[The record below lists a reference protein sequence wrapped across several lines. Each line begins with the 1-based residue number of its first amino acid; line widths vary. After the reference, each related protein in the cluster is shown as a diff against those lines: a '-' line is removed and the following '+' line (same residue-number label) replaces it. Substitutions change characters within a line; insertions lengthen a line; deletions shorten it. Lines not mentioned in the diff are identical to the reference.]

1 MPLNLLADRPARN
14 ERPSRARLT
23 LELSQITRNIGPMS
37 PAPKSE
43 AKVERDALQR
53 ADRSWLAHF
62 PDVINRMV
70 RAGTEEYPS
79 QTKRR
84 LIITNITGYLAAASA
99 FAMALSYASHDIVM
113 LRWAVIVSLITVAV
127 CSSIPFLHRFGA
139 GVAAPV
145 LATWLFAS
153 VFAFAFMFGRDTGMQ
168 LNYFGAAAVAF
179 VIFGLN
185 RMGMI
190 LIAILSGL
198 ALHFAIQF
206 VFVRGYIQDSVPDWF
221 IAQLYVVSATSI
233 MAIVAIVVWYA
244 LRMAADAEE
253 RSERLLRNVLPDS
266 VAEQLKNRPN
276 QMVAERYDAA
286 TVLFADLSGFTPLSR
301 QMDASEIID
310 LLNAIF
316 TRFDE
321 AGTKAG
327 TEKIK
332 TIGDAYMAVSGL
344 PLPNPNHAGV
354 MVDLALEMQRLISEV
369 SAERGHDLTLRIGI
383 ATGPVA
389 AGVIGQTKFAYD
401 VWGETVNL
409 ASRLESHGEIGRIH
423 VCEET
428 QRRLATSHA
437 FEKPPPVDI
446 KGVGRTQT
454 WFLADHRQA

>member
-1 MPLNLLADRPARN
+1 
-14 ERPSRARLT
+14 
-23 LELSQITRNIGPMS
+23 MS
-37 PAPKSE
+37 PAPDPKAS
-43 AKVERDALQR
+43 VERDALQR
-53 ADRSWLAHF
+53 ADRSWLARL
-62 PDVINRMV
+62 PDVINRLV
-70 RAGTEEYPS
+70 RAGTEGYPS

-99 FAMALSYASHDIVM
+99 FAMATSYALHDIVM

-127 CSSIPFLHRFGA
+127 CSSIPYLHRFGA

-153 VFAFAFMFGRDTGMQ
+153 VFAFAFMFGRETGMH

-185 RMGMI
+185 RLGMI

-198 ALHFAIQF
+198 ALHFAIYF
-206 VFVRGYIQDSVPDWF
+206 LFLKGHIQDSVPDWF

-266 VAEQLKNRPN
+266 VAEQLKAKPN
-276 QMVAERYDAA
+276 QMIAERYDAA

-301 QMDASEIID
+301 QMDASQIIN

-321 AGTKAG
+321 AGTRAG

-344 PLPNPNHAGV
+344 PLSNPNHARDI
-354 MVDLALEMQRLISEV
+354 VDLASDMQTLIMEI
-369 SAERGHDLTLRIGI
+369 AQERGLDLTLRIGI

-389 AGVIGQTKFAYD
+389 AGVIGQSKFAYD

-409 ASRLESHGEIGRIH
+409 ASRLESHGAPGRIH

-428 QRRLATSHA
+428 RKRLADTHR
-437 FEKPPPVDI
+437 FEKLAPMDI
-446 KGVGRTQT
+446 KGVGHTQT
-454 WFLADHRQA
+454 WFLAKPKA

>member
-1 MPLNLLADRPARN
+1 
-14 ERPSRARLT
+14 
-23 LELSQITRNIGPMS
+23 MS
-37 PAPKSE
+37 PRKDATTE
-43 AKVERDALQR
+43 VERQALQR
-53 ADRSWLAHF
+53 ADKSWLSRF

-70 RAGTEEYPS
+70 RAGTDGFAP

-99 FAMALSYASHDIVM
+99 LSMALSYGLHDIVM
-113 LRWAVIVSLITVAV
+113 LRWAVIVSLLTVAV

-145 LATWLFAS
+145 LAIWLFVS
-153 VFAFAFMFGRDTGMQ
+153 VFAFAFMFGRDAGMQ

-190 LIAILSGL
+190 LLAILTGL
-198 ALHFAIQF
+198 GLHFAIHF
-206 VFVRGYIQDSVPDWF
+206 LFLKGYIQNSVPDWF
-221 IAQLYVVSATSI
+221 VAQLYVVSVTSI
-233 MAIVAIVVWYA
+233 MAIVAVVVWYA

-266 VAEQLKNRPN
+266 VAEQLKEKPN
-276 QMVAERYDAA
+276 QMIAERYDAVS
-286 TVLFADLSGFTPLSR
+286 VLFADLSGFTPLSR
-301 QMDASEIID
+301 KMDASQIID

-316 TRFDE
+316 THFDE
-321 AGTKAG
+321 AGTRIG

-344 PLPNPNHAGV
+344 PTPNPNHAR
-354 MVDLALEMQRLISEV
+354 DIAALAVEIQHKIKQI
-369 SAERGHDLTLRIGI
+369 SAERGLDLSIRIGV

-389 AGVIGQTKFAYD
+389 AGVIGQSKFAYD

-409 ASRLESHGEIGRIH
+409 ASRLESHGEPGRIH
-423 VCEET
+423 VCQET
-428 QRRLATSHA
+428 QKHLADAFA
-437 FEKPPPVDI
+437 FEKPSPMDI
-446 KGVGRTQT
+446 KGVGRIQT
-454 WFLADHRQA
+454 WFLTQPNTPAQ

>member
-1 MPLNLLADRPARN
+1 M
-14 ERPSRARLT
+14 ER
-23 LELSQITRNIGPMS
+23 E
-37 PAPKSE
+37 
-43 AKVERDALQR
+43 ALQR
-53 ADRSWLAHF
+53 VDKSWLSRF

-70 RAGTEEYPS
+70 RAGTDGFAPH
-79 QTKRR
+79 TKRR

-99 FAMALSYASHDIVM
+99 LSMALSYASHDIVM
-113 LRWAVIVSLITVAV
+113 LRWAVIVSLITTAV

-139 GVAAPV
+139 SVAAPV
-145 LATWLFAS
+145 LAAWLFAS
-153 VFAFAFMFGRDTGMQ
+153 VFAFAFMFGRETGMQ

-198 ALHFAIQF
+198 ALHFVIHFFF
-206 VFVRGYIQDSVPDWF
+206 VKGYIQSSVPDWF
-221 IAQLYVVSATSI
+221 VAQLYVVSATSI

-266 VAEQLKNRPN
+266 VAEQLKNKPN
-276 QMVAERYDAA
+276 QMIAERYDAA

-301 QMDASEIID
+301 KMDASEIID

-321 AGTKAG
+321 AGTRAG

-344 PLPNPNHAGV
+344 PLANPNHAQ
-354 MVDLALEMQRLISEV
+354 DITALALEMQTLIKQISE
-369 SAERGHDLTLRIGI
+369 ERGIDLTLRIGI

-389 AGVIGQTKFAYD
+389 AGVIGQSKFAYD

-409 ASRLESHGEIGRIH
+409 ASRLESHGEPGRIH
-423 VCEET
+423 VCKET
-428 QRRLATSHA
+428 RNRLADSHRFDQPA
-437 FEKPPPVDI
+437 PMDI
-446 KGVGRTQT
+446 KGVGLTQT
-454 WFLADHRQA
+454 WFLTEPSQPAS